1 MIAVFSINILINGG
15 AGIWTMVKPTI
26 KKIKRWLFRRKNLKL
41 VKALAKLN
49 SNQGSSGELKLATP
63 TQNFS
68 GSSSELQK
76 DPKNQV

>member
-1 MIAVFSINILINGG
+1 MIAVFSVNILINGG

-49 SNQGSSGELKLATP
+49 SNQGSSGELKLATS
-63 TQNFS
+63 TQKLS

-76 DPKNQV
+76 DPKDKV

>member
-1 MIAVFSINILINGG
+1 MIAVFSVNILINGG

-49 SNQGSSGELKLATP
+49 SKQGASGELKLATS
-63 TQNFS
+63 TQNLS

-76 DPKNQV
+76 DPKDQV